1 MGMRLN
7 GLARRLTVFVD
18 ESDRAPHSRKPLYC
32 QIVHLAHE
40 TGLAGA
46 SAFRGV
52 EGYGA
57 SRHVHVNRILSL
69 SGDLPVAV
77 VIVDTPERIDAFVPL
92 VAGLV
97 TDGLITVEDLRAIA
111 HAPGSRTPRT
121 SLAPDPT
128 CIRACPGG
136 WDTAPRRPPPPAD
149 GQMSQVPSVQPR
161 PTAPNP
167 PSRLAPTLA
176 TA

>member
-18 ESDRAPHSRKPLYC
+18 EADRAPHSHKPLYC
-32 QIVHLAHE
+32 EIVHLAHE
-40 TGLAGA
+40 RGLAGA

-77 VIVDTPERIDAFVPL
+77 VIVDTPEKVDAFVPL

-97 TDGLITVEDLRAIA
+97 TDGLITVEDVRVTG
-111 HAPGSRTPRT
+111 H
-121 SLAPDPT
+121 
-128 CIRACPGG
+128 
-136 WDTAPRRPPPPAD
+136 
-149 GQMSQVPSVQPR
+149 
-161 PTAPNP
+161 
-167 PSRLAPTLA
+167 
-176 TA
+176 